1 MSKESIIKE
10 IENTA
15 NGQIKKDVKYKD
27 EHDKEH
33 KLTITMRRLGGRD
46 RVRLQHFM
54 NAGDNMVQYG
64 DLIEGL
70 LEKALVFPHLSFKTV
85 NEDIEKTSL
94 VEQEL
99 EYEDY
104 DGKKHK
110 FLFHFTNVKDMLNL
124 IRSARGANESNESEQ
139 FFDFATEL
147 NAIKSTSGKTLSLE
161 DFDDAKHINDVA
173 NSIAEA
179 ISKVLNV
186 NGFLNIALE
195 LQRFFLRS

>member
-15 NGQIKKDVKYKD
+15 DSQIKKDVKYTD

-33 KLTITMRRLGGRD
+33 KTTITMRRLGGRD
-46 RVRLQHFM
+46 RVRLQHYM
-54 NAGDNMVQYG
+54 NSGDNMVQYA

-85 NEDIEKTSL
+85 NEDIEKTDM
-94 VEQEL
+94 VEQNL

-110 FLFHFTNVKDMLNL
+110 FVFHFTNVRDMLNL
-124 IRSARGANESNESEQ
+124 IRSARGANESNELEQ
-139 FFDFATEL
+139 FFDFATEIK
-147 NAIKSTSGKTLSLE
+147 AIKSTSGKTLSLD
-161 DFDDAKHINDVA
+161 DFDDAKHINEVA

-179 ISKVLNV
+179 ISKALSV